1 MFDQFKTM
9 GALAGLLKNREKL
22 QAAAA
27 RVKRT
32 LDESPC
38 VGEAGG
44 GAVRV
49 TVGGELKVS
58 RVELMPAV
66 VAGMA
71 ADESARRGV
80 EALIAEATNEALKRA
95 QERIREAIDREA
107 KGLGIEGLSA
117 QLGNFLP

>member
-27 RVKRT
+27 RVKQT
-32 LDESPC
+32 LDENPC

-49 TVGGELKVS
+49 TVGGELRVTG
-58 RVELMPAV
+58 VELMPAV

-71 ADESARRGV
+71 SDESARRGV
-80 EALIAEATNEALKRA
+80 EALIAEATNDALKRA

-107 KGLGIEGLSA
+107 RALGIEGLSG
-117 QLGNFLP
+117 QLGNLLP

>member
-9 GALAGLLKNREKL
+9 GAMAGLLKNREKL

-32 LDESPC
+32 LDESPS

-49 TVGGELKVS
+49 TVGGELKVT

-80 EALIAEATNEALKRA
+80 EALIAEATNDALRRA
-95 QERIREAIDREA
+95 QERIRDAIDREA

-117 QLGNFLP
+117 QLGSFLP